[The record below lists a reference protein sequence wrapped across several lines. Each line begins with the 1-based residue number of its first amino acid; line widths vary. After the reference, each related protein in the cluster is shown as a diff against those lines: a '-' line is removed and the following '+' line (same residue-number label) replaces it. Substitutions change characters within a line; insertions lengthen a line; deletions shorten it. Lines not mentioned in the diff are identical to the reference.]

1 LKVQQELTKLYYS
14 ISEVADMFDVSNS
27 LIRYWESEFTQL
39 KPQKNRRGDRKFT
52 SKDIQTLEVIYT
64 LLKEKGYTIEGA
76 NKILRTE
83 ISKAKQKEGLIKMLE
98 NVKSGLVKLKDQI

>member
-1 LKVQQELTKLYYS
+1 MKVQQELTKLYYS
-14 ISEVADMFDVSNS
+14 ISEVAEMFDVSNS
-27 LIRYWESEFTQL
+27 LIRYWESEFSVL

-52 SKDIQTLEVIYT
+52 AKDIQTLEVIYT

-83 ISKAKQKEGLIKMLE
+83 ISKAKQKETLISKLEKVKTGLIKLKE
-98 NVKSGLVKLKDQI
+98 NV

>member
-1 LKVQQELTKLYYS
+1 MKVQQELTKLYYS
-14 ISEVADMFDVSNS
+14 ISEVAEMFDVSNS

-83 ISKAKQKEGLIKMLE
+83 ISKAKQKEDLIKKLE
-98 NVKSGLVKLKDQI
+98 NVKSRLVKLKEQI

>member
-1 LKVQQELTKLYYS
+1 MKVQQELTKLYYS
-14 ISEVADMFDVSNS
+14 ISEVAEMFDVSNS

-83 ISKAKQKEGLIKMLE
+83 ISKAKQKEDLIKKLE
-98 NVKSGLVKLKDQI
+98 NVKSRLVKLKDQI